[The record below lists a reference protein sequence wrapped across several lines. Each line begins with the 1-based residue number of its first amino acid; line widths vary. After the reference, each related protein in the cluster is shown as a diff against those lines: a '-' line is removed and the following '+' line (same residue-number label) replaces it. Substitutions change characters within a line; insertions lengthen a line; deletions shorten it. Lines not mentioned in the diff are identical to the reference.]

1 MAIYSMLKVNC
12 FTLNMFSYIIC
23 LKKEPQRM
31 KDQTGKGEGS
41 VNIGK
46 QILSI
51 RKEKQLTQEEF
62 GRLFHVTRQTV
73 SNWENEK
80 SYPDLQ
86 MLVDMSDQ
94 FGISL
99 DVLLKEDSKMVKT
112 IDKERMHSKIKHAR
126 SIIDI
131 FSGAGTGII
140 VSCLISPDSIRRTIA
155 VFVGLILVG
164 ISWYKKSEYDKEIIR
179 YMEEQ

>member
-1 MAIYSMLKVNC
+1 M
-12 FTLNMFSYIIC
+12 
-23 LKKEPQRM
+23 
-31 KDQTGKGEGS
+31 
-41 VNIGK
+41 NIGE
-46 QILSI
+46 QINNLRKKHGLS
-51 RKEKQLTQEEF
+51 QDDF
-62 GRLFHVTRQTV
+62 SNLFNVSRQTV

-112 IDKERMHSKIKHAR
+112 IDKERMHSKIKHAK

>member
-1 MAIYSMLKVNC
+1 
-12 FTLNMFSYIIC
+12 MF
-23 LKKEPQRM
+23 KERE
-31 KDQTGKGEGS
+31 KIRNHTGKGGGS

-51 RKEKQLTQEEF
+51 RKERQLTQEEF

-86 MLVDMSDQ
+86 VLVDMSDQ

-112 IDKERMHSKIKHAR
+112 IDKERMLSKIKHAK
-126 SIIDI
+126 SVIDI

-140 VSCLISPDSIRRTIA
+140 VSCLISPDSIRKTIA
-155 VFVGLILVG
+155 VFVGLLLVG
-164 ISWYKKSEYDKEIIR
+164 ISWYKKSEYDKDIIR
-179 YMEEQ
+179 YMED

>member
-31 KDQTGKGEGS
+31 KDHTGKGEGS

-140 VSCLISPDSIRRTIA
+140 VSCLISPDSIRKTIA

-179 YMEEQ
+179 YMED

>member
-1 MAIYSMLKVNC
+1 
-12 FTLNMFSYIIC
+12 
-23 LKKEPQRM
+23 
-31 KDQTGKGEGS
+31 
-41 VNIGK
+41 
-46 QILSI
+46 
-51 RKEKQLTQEEF
+51 
-62 GRLFHVTRQTV
+62 
-73 SNWENEK
+73 
-80 SYPDLQ
+80 

-140 VSCLISPDSIRRTIA
+140 VSCLISPDSIRKTIA